1 MVRDEN
7 SDSGDLSN
15 SLGLCTSEQ
24 YDLLYSPIT
33 TLRTSATIPSAC
45 TFMEVLDAYCRGS
58 DRLEPL
64 QESALAATGF
74 FRSLAADM
82 VVVDEHAR
90 IDGNVVGSSELTMK
104 HIQRCCISNS
114 IRARCLQSKILV
126 ARYRAGRQFEQSAQ
140 RLLSRLSES
149 SIHKDL
155 WHACSSSAVSAA
167 TANTCN
173 CTAHSV

>member
-1 MVRDEN
+1 MIKSSELKPARRCSSPSVIEN
-7 SDSGDLSN
+7 SERAGITPHLRKLASPFI
-15 SLGLCTSEQ
+15 Q
-24 YDLLYSPIT
+24 YDLLYSPTT

-140 RLLSRLSES
+140 RLLKPVSRQQHVTSRQ
-149 SIHKDL
+149 
-155 WHACSSSAVSAA
+155 
-167 TANTCN
+167 
-173 CTAHSV
+173 

>member
-82 VVVDEHAR
+82 VVVEEHAR

-104 HIQRCCISNS
+104 HIHSAAASATVFEHDASNRRS
-114 IRARCLQSKILV
+114 WLPDIEL
-126 ARYRAGRQFEQSAQ
+126 G
-140 RLLSRLSES
+140 
-149 SIHKDL
+149 D
-155 WHACSSSAVSAA
+155 SSS
-167 TANTCN
+167 NLPNDC
-173 CTAHSV
+173 